1 MPSFFMRISM
11 VRSAFKIVL
20 RVLGGLAR
28 LLHFACEWR
37 KRDMELEKL
46 MREMALKEFGSLDGV
61 TITFTRDAETGRVT
75 YVFSRELI
83 PRKVA

>member
-1 MPSFFMRISM
+1 
-11 VRSAFKIVL
+11 
-20 RVLGGLAR
+20 
-28 LLHFACEWR
+28 
-37 KRDMELEKL
+37 MELEKL